1 MRQAVQRADDR
12 TIWGALAL
20 ALMLHALAFTALS
33 RLPPRSMP
41 PPHAEGSIDVE
52 ILAEMPQKETETRT
66 PSRPATEANLPAR
79 EPQHAEPKAHPDSSA
94 QNRAAATRTP
104 QPQPLGMVHADTLY
118 SAGILASPRSRQ
130 ARKGLAQLAPEERVV
145 QLCNLEAMEQ
155 VHRWKADFDPD
166 FLVAY
171 AFSGVR
177 FSGGML
183 KANGGAFRSERQWW
197 RIAYS
202 CEVAAD
208 GNSVVGFAFKVG
220 DAIPRDQWQDL
231 GLPVAD
237 AAGN

>member
-33 RLPPRSMP
+33 RLPSKSMP

-52 ILAEMPQKETETRT
+52 ILAEMPKKET
-66 PSRPATEANLPAR
+66 PIPPRPAAEASLPAR
-79 EPQHAEPKAHPDSSA
+79 EPQHAEPKAHPDSSM
-94 QNRAAATRTP
+94 QNPAAATRTP
-104 QPQPLGMVHADTLY
+104 QPQPLGMVQADTLY

-171 AFSGVR
+171 ALSGVKLT
-177 FSGGML
+177 GQTL
-183 KANGGAFRSERQWW
+183 KANGGAFRSKRQWW

-208 GNSVVGFAFKVG
+208 ANAVVGFAFKVG

-237 AAGN
+237 AAAD

>member
-1 MRQAVQRADDR
+1 MQRADDR

-33 RLPPRSMP
+33 RLPPKSMP
-41 PPHAEGSIDVE
+41 PLHAEGSIDVE
-52 ILAEMPQKETETRT
+52 ILAEMPQEETVTRI
-66 PSRPATEANLPAR
+66 PSRPAEASQPMR
-79 EPQHAEPKAHPDSSA
+79 EPQHAEPKAHPDSNA
-94 QNRAAATRTP
+94 QRRAAGTPTP

-155 VHRWKADFDPD
+155 VHRWKAEFDPD

-171 AFSGVR
+171 ALSGVR
-177 FSGGML
+177 LSGETL

-220 DAIPRDQWQDL
+220 AAIPRDQWQDL
-231 GLPVAD
+231 GLPIAD
-237 AAGN
+237 AAGD

>member
-1 MRQAVQRADDR
+1 MQRADDR

-33 RLPPRSMP
+33 RLPPKSMP

-52 ILAEMPQKETETRT
+52 ILAEMPQKETLI
-66 PSRPATEANLPAR
+66 PSRPAEASQPMR
-79 EPQHAEPKAHPDSSA
+79 ETQHAEPKAHPDSNA
-94 QNRAAATRTP
+94 QRRAAATPTPQP

-177 FSGGML
+177 LSGGVL